1 MSYYSL
7 KSNNIII
14 FDWDDT
20 LCPTT
25 VITSSIFNQITPIM
39 KSISNLVIDYNKK
52 ELEIL
57 DKVNVQLLNTALS
70 NSTVAIISNADDI
83 WIKKTG
89 EDFLPLTF
97 SFIINNNIPIIS
109 ARKFSLQKNIKNH
122 HIWKDFTFHHYL
134 LNEFNNNNINT
145 ILSIGDSILEQRAL
159 ENFSKFLKLHNKS
172 IYSKTIKY
180 IDKPNIE
187 SLIKQNLVINR
198 NINVIVN
205 QSMNNTLYMKNI

>member
-7 KSNNIII
+7 KSNKIII

-25 VITSSIFNQITPIM
+25 VLTNSVFNQITPHM
-39 KSISNLVIDYNKK
+39 ESISNIINDQCKK

-57 DKVNVQLLNTALS
+57 DKVNVQLLNTALL

-122 HIWKDFTFHHYL
+122 HIWKDFTFHNYL

-159 ENFSKFLKLHNKS
+159 ENFSKFLKVHNKS

-180 IDKPNIE
+180 IDKPSIE

-205 QSMNNTLYMKNI
+205 QSINNTLYMKNI

>member
-25 VITSSIFNQITPIM
+25 VLTNSVFNQITPHM
-39 KSISNLVIDYNKK
+39 ESISNIINDQCKK

-57 DKVNVQLLNTALS
+57 DKVNLQLLNTALS

-89 EDFLPLTF
+89 EDFLPFTF

-109 ARKFSLQKNIKNH
+109 ARKFSLQKNIKDH
-122 HIWKDFTFHHYL
+122 HIWKD
-134 LNEFNNNNINT
+134 
-145 ILSIGDSILEQRAL
+145 
-159 ENFSKFLKLHNKS
+159 LHS
-172 IYSKTIKY
+172 SLFIK
-180 IDKPNIE
+180 
-187 SLIKQNLVINR
+187 
-198 NINVIVN
+198 
-205 QSMNNTLYMKNI
+205 

>member
-39 KSISNLVIDYNKK
+39 KSISNLVIDHNKK

-57 DKVNVQLLNTALS
+57 DKVNVQLLNSALS

-109 ARKFSLQKNIKNH
+109 ARKFSLQKNIKDH
-122 HIWKDFTFHHYL
+122 HIWKDFTFHHL
-134 LNEFNNNNINT
+134 LNEFNNNNIIT
-145 ILSIGDSILEQRAL
+145 ILSIGDSILEQKAL
-159 ENFSKFLKLHNKS
+159 ENFNKFLKVHNKS

-180 IDKPNIE
+180 IDKPSIE

-205 QSMNNTLYMKNI
+205 QSINNTLYMKNI

>member
-25 VITSSIFNQITPIM
+25 VLTNSVFNQITPHM
-39 KSISNLVIDYNKK
+39 ESISNIINDQCKK

-57 DKVNVQLLNTALS
+57 DKVNLQLLNTALS
-70 NSTVAIISNADDI
+70 NSTVSIISNADDI

-109 ARKFSLQKNIKNH
+109 ARKFSLQKNIKNY
-122 HIWKDFTFHHYL
+122 HIWKDFTFHYYL
-134 LNEFNNNNINT
+134 LNEFNNNNNINT

-159 ENFSKFLKLHNKS
+159 ENFSKFLKVHNKS

-180 IDKPNIE
+180 IDKPSIE

-198 NINVIVN
+198 NINVIA
-205 QSMNNTLYMKNI
+205 